1 MRRRR
6 AGSEGREG
14 CCQGDEGDQS
24 CELSPGG
31 CEVHELSV
39 RGTGEGRENAFV
51 GAGAKVCADADL
63 PGEDGL
69 EIEHSAHERRCR
81 GNADDHPDD
90 RDDVLLAPS
99 T

>member
-1 MRRRR
+1 
-6 AGSEGREG
+6 
-14 CCQGDEGDQS
+14 
-24 CELSPGG
+24 
-31 CEVHELSV
+31 
-39 RGTGEGRENAFV
+39 
-51 GAGAKVCADADL
+51 L